1 MDETF
6 CQPVP
11 SPSDSRRSFTIE
23 TIPDDLR
30 DGLLALAD
38 SIETETDRAD

>member
-1 MDETF
+1 MDETLP
-6 CQPVP
+6 QPLP
-11 SPSDSRRSFTIE
+11 CPSDRRRSFTIE